1 MAGSTR
7 RQLGIETTPTSL
19 IYISRAA
26 SGLRRSAK
34 LHRVFDK
41 PAETQC
47 TPVMSCVQRAQVPER
62 RERAPL
68 ASPAGASSSVKH
80 DPDRT
85 IHVQIVRSGDFD
97 IYTLHVSAVSVASG
111 SCLL

>member
-62 RERAPL
+62 APL

-97 IYTLHVSAVSVASG
+97 IYTLHVSVVSVASG
-111 SCLL
+111 SHLL